1 MTLQA
6 ADLSRPQLEA
16 LLRWYVEAGVDCPI
30 DEAPHDRF
38 AEFAEAQARAQ
49 AAQSAAQSTAQ
60 STDLAPARS
69 SAPLRAQGA
78 PPAALRPLPP
88 VALNAGE
95 AAEAARRA
103 AQAADTLEALRA
115 ALDSF
120 EGCAFRRT
128 ATQLVFGEGP
138 VDARVMCIG
147 EAPGAEDDREGRPF
161 SGAGGRLLDRMFAA
175 VGLSRETMRLAHVS
189 PWRTPGNRKL
199 TPQEASACLPF
210 ARRHIEL
217 VAPDVLV
224 CFGEGAAQTLLD
236 VREGVLR
243 ARGKTH
249 EFALG
254 GAQGRMVPALIML
267 NPEFLLRQ
275 PLYKRQTFA
284 DLRALRR
291 MVDALPPR
299 G

>member
-38 AEFAEAQARAQ
+38 AEFAAEAQARAAQ
-49 AAQSAAQSTAQ
+49 ISAQSAPRA
-60 STDLAPARS
+60 
-69 SAPLRAQGA
+69 SAPRSAQGS
-78 PPAALRPLPP
+78 PPVALRPLPP
-88 VALNAGE
+88 AALNAGE

-103 AQAADTLEALRA
+103 AQAADTLDALRA
-115 ALDSF
+115 ALDAF

-138 VDARVMCIG
+138 ADARVMCLG
-147 EAPGAEDDREGRPF
+147 EAPGADDDREGRPF
-161 SGAGGRLLDRMFAA
+161 SGVGGRLLDRMLAA
-175 VGLSRETMRLAHVS
+175 AGLARASVRLAHVS

-224 CFGEGAAQTLLD
+224 CFGEGAAQALLD

-249 EFALG
+249 EFALD

-299 G
+299 T